1 MKLTLLQENLNSA
14 LTTVSHF
21 LPSRPTLP
29 VLGNILLATE
39 KNRLKISATN
49 LEMGINYFVGA
60 KIEKEGRTTVLA
72 RPFLEFVN
80 SLPAGKVDLF
90 LKKEGLEAACG
101 GFQALFPVM
110 PAEEFPQ
117 ISTISSSKI
126 SFKTVVLNEAIKE
139 TVFAATSDES
149 RPVLGGV
156 QFKIKGKE
164 CQLAATDG
172 YRLSLKK
179 ISLTSSLEEQTFIV
193 PANALVEVGRVKI
206 EEEEVEMGLSNKEKQ
221 AIFFLPNIELSSRLL
236 EGSFPNVEEVIP
248 KEGKTKV
255 VLEKEDFRRA
265 IKMAAIFA
273 RESANIIKLDIGEN
287 ELVISANSPQVGETK
302 SRLEAQVA
310 GPKQKIAFNFR
321 FLLDLVEAG
330 EGERLVMELNDS
342 LSPALFYFPKDNTF
356 SHVIMPVRLQE
367 EE

>member
-60 KIEKEGRTTVLA
+60 KIEEEGRTTVLA

-117 ISTISSSKI
+117 ISTVSSSKI
-126 SFKTVVLNEAIKE
+126 SFKTAVLNEAIKE

-149 RPVLGGV
+149 RPVLGGI

-193 PANALVEVGRVKI
+193 PANALAEVGRIKI
-206 EEEEVEMGLSNKEKQ
+206 EKEEIEMGLSDKEKQ
-221 AIFFLPNIELSSRLL
+221 AVFFLPNIELSSRLL

-255 VLEKEDFRRA
+255 VLEKEGFRRA

-273 RESANIIKLDIGEN
+273 RESANIVKLDIGEN
-287 ELVISANSPQVGETK
+287 ELVISANSPQVGK
-302 SRLEAQVA
+302 QKPLEAQRPA
-310 GPKQKIAFNFR
+310 KAKIAFNFR
-321 FLLDLVEAG
+321 FYWIWLKPEKKNGWYGIKRLFIAG
-330 EGERLVMELNDS
+330 SFTFPRVT
-342 LSPALFYFPKDNTF
+342 LFL
-356 SHVIMPVRLQE
+356 M
-367 EE
+367 